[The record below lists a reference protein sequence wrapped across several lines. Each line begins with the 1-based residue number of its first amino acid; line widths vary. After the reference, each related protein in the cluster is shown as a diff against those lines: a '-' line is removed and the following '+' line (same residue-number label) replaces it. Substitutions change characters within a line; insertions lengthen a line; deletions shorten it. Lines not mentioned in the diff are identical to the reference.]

1 MEVQVEYWNPRNETV
16 VTESGFSYYDTN
28 SVLTKTESWSG
39 TKEEIFKKFDKENN
53 SLRYCNG
60 SYYKFKDN
68 AIQEEYIKWYKSLDE
83 HTKFT
88 MFYGN
93 GVVD

>member
-1 MEVQVEYWNPRNETV
+1 MEVKIDYWNPKNETV
-16 VTESGFSYYDTN
+16 VTETGFRYLDTK
-28 SVLTKTESWSG
+28 SVITRTENWNDD
-39 TKEEIFKKFDKENN
+39 KEEIFKKFYEKNN

-60 SYYKFKDN
+60 SYYKFQDN
-68 AIQEEYIKWYKSLDE
+68 ILQQEYMEWYKNLSE
-83 HTKFT
+83 STRFQ